1 MYSTLHVRQCV
12 ARVHL
17 QQLILAYCHVFI
29 VVVAFVVFG
38 LVSPASCG
46 VIGRKERFWNSRG
59 FLSSGMYLSTLLLLL
74 LDAEADS
81 WHKLLEEAKAS
92 LASPSSEAN
101 SGPQCTLLTYL
112 LKVCLQHVN
121 WTRLTQTPVWTAA
134 LELGLP
140 PLPVLC
146 HTVPHPGK
154 TSPGTSNVQDFMVKS
169 KWRK

>member
-1 MYSTLHVRQCV
+1 MSILSHWPSTSVYSTLHVRQCV

-38 LVSPASCG
+38 LVSLASCG
-46 VIGRKERFWNSRG
+46 VIGRKERFWNSRC
-59 FLSSGMYLSTLLLLL
+59 FLSSGMYLSMLLLLL

-121 WTRLTQTPVWTAA
+121 
-134 LELGLP
+134 
-140 PLPVLC
+140 
-146 HTVPHPGK
+146 
-154 TSPGTSNVQDFMVKS
+154 
-169 KWRK
+169 